1 MRIFWPIFLGMSLVS
16 VVVMWIVAPSF
27 RSHVPEG
34 MRASWANGI
43 ATINGVDLEQ
53 MERQQAERKDA
64 YAEAER
70 ARAAAAAAAAAKP
83 AEMSVRSRPRAVAT
97 RKTEP
102 AVASRTLP
110 AQEEPRTVAQAPRT
124 VEPPPLPSDPIPS
137 TRGIMQTD
145 YKDAAWGIVNAIAP
159 YMSLAD
165 GEEMGKAAVGAVFV
179 IEQRQPASGGGV
191 EFIGNFCN
199 KPIEEPVVISASK
212 LYCFTGSYDSLTP
225 RQKLALQSYY
235 RKRAEAERLKR
246 EITKEIGAKSPFFA
260 KAVDAKEKW
269 DAMVKKAEALEVA
282 LRTDKNAN
290 ASRIRDQ
297 LARMKGEMAVQQAK
311 LKDLSSKHKEWKE
324 KNSSQVGDPEDDPRM
339 QKLRAEMQS
348 FASAI
353 PGLAF

>member
-1 MRIFWPIFLGMSLVS
+1 MRIFWPIFLGVSLVS

-70 ARAAAAAAAAAKP
+70 ARASAAAEATAKP
-83 AEMSVRSRPRAVAT
+83 SEMSVRRRPKAEATRRVAT
-97 RKTEP
+97 

-110 AQEEPRTVAQAPRT
+110 AQEEPRTVAT
-124 VEPPPLPSDPIPS
+124 PPPAVEQSSDPIPS

-145 YKDAAWGIVNAIAP
+145 YKEAAWGIVNAIAP

-324 KNSSQVGDPEDDPRM
+324 KNSSQIGDPEDDPRL